1 MNIRYASSANP
12 SLVILLFR
20 VVALASGVFFQP
32 YSVLCIADILHV
44 ESNDKNVATTN
55 VVVRVLMVLLTQE
68 VIKSGQ
74 ALSPRDATTRLR
86 STIFRSFFLYC
97 NDL

>member
-1 MNIRYASSANP
+1 LRLES
-12 SLVILLFR
+12 
-20 VVALASGVFFQP
+20 FFQP

-74 ALSPRDATTRLR
+74 TLKPARRDDAIEVNNF
-86 STIFRSFFLYC
+86 SFIFFVL
-97 NDL
+97 